1 MNIDTS
7 VTHDQ
12 FFEVEERAFA
22 YAQKQGMVVVAAA
35 GNDSSDI
42 DEILADD
49 QEKESPDRLDGVVSV
64 SNVEKVGDS
73 ATGMLEL
80 SSSSNYGAS
89 VTLAAPGTDILSDI
103 PTGLANA
110 VAAVS
115 SYTAV
120 PVYRLYNRHSGLH
133 HYVAKTEERDA
144 LVKLGWRN
152 EGISWYVRSDAG
164 VKVYRLYNPHS
175 GEHVYTTSY
184 GEYQAVVKAGW
195 HGEGVAWNGV
205 D

>member
-1 MNIDTS
+1 MNIGTS

-12 FFEVEERAFA
+12 FFEVEERAFG

-144 LVKLGWRN
+144 LVKLGWKD
-152 EGISWYVRSDAG
+152 EGSSF
-164 VKVYRLYNPHS
+164 N
-175 GEHVYTTSY
+175 
-184 GEYQAVVKAGW
+184 
-195 HGEGVAWNGV
+195 
-205 D
+205 